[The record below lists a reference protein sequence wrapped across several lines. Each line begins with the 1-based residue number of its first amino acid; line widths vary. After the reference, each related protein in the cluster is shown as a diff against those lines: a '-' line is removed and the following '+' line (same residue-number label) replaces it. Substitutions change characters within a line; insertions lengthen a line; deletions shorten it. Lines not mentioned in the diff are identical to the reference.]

1 MTTPRIHVVQKVNQL
16 LTSAISTGVSDIHF
30 EPFEDYFRVRSRIDG
45 VLRDVEHLPYAQKEE
60 IISRIKIMSDLDIA
74 EKRRP
79 QDGKLV
85 FGVPGINS
93 HPKLQIVITWTFH
106 PIS

>member
-1 MTTPRIHVVQKVNQL
+1 MITRIHVVQKVNHL
-16 LTSAISTGVSDIHF
+16 LTSAVSTGVSDIHF
-30 EPFEDYFRVRSRIDG
+30 DLFEDAFRVRYRIDG
-45 VLRDVEHLPYAQKEE
+45 VLKDVEHLPYAQKEE

-85 FGVPGINS
+85 FGVSEKSIDV
-93 HPKLQIVITWTFH
+93 IVTEY
-106 PIS
+106 PCQCR